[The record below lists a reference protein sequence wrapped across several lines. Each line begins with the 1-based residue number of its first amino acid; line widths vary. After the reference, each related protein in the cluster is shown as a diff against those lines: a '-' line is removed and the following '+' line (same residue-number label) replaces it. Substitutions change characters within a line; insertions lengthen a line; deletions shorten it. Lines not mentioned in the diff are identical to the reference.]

1 MHQGV
6 SSRHLGGICRHFKDR
21 EAASVSALEQCPS
34 TRHTTR
40 VKKFLPVLLLVA
52 CALLL
57 SSCLTKPVADSG
69 GGGAVTVQNTNV
81 TALTATMNA
90 IFPQYGYTP
99 GPTNF
104 PASISFDK
112 PAGTF
117 GKLMYGS
124 YGVTNTVRVQVSM
137 VSLGGNN
144 YRLIPR
150 VSRVTDA
157 GQAGFEEDNKMLGAW
172 SGQFAPIL
180 KKVQAQA
187 TGAGPGY

>member
-1 MHQGV
+1 M
-6 SSRHLGGICRHFKDR
+6 
-21 EAASVSALEQCPS
+21 
-34 TRHTTR
+34 
-40 VKKFLPVLLLVA
+40 KKLLPVLFLLVGS
-52 CALLL
+52 LFL

-69 GGGAVTVQNTNV
+69 GSGAVTVQNTNV

-99 GPTNF
+99 GPANF
-104 PASISFDK
+104 PTSVSFDK
-112 PAGTF
+112 PAGAL
-117 GKLMYGS
+117 GKLAYGS
-124 YGVTNTVRVQVSM
+124 YGTTTTIRVTVSM
-137 VSLGGNN
+137 VSLGGND

-157 GQAGFEEDNKMLGAW
+157 GEAGFEEDNKMLGAW